1 MVSFQKVTTLFIFKK
16 IQYGLH
22 YPKSISFKL
31 YNLSLWI
38 KMQMSKYTLSSRC
51 RDHQEPPW
59 PDVGIGRPVLSPLLS
74 RAKTR
79 SIHPIQETEKGM
91 RAPDPLLHP
100 SMWNFLHFQPTYKN
114 SKLGDPNQD
123 IEKATCPISFK
134 MKECL
139 WIGFNST
146 SLLVW
151 SGFDV
156 PFGRHLTRRLY
167 VAEFNFRV
175 PHPCRF
181 GMETFHCKV

>member
-1 MVSFQKVTTLFIFKK
+1 MHCQICFIITADIIKSLLDQTL
-16 IQYGLH
+16 
-22 YPKSISFKL
+22 
-31 YNLSLWI
+31 
-38 KMQMSKYTLSSRC
+38 
-51 RDHQEPPW
+51 
-59 PDVGIGRPVLSPLLS
+59 VLVERFFLCSGE
-74 RAKTR
+74 AKTR
-79 SIHPIQETEKGM
+79 SIHPIQEIEKGM

-100 SMWNFLHFQPTYKN
+100 SMWNFLHSQPTYKN

-123 IEKATCPISFK
+123 TEKATCPISFK
-134 MKECL
+134 RKECH

-181 GMETFHCKV
+181 RMETFHCKVWASETKSNINIHSIFRPTAINTPKSQSKRQRSNMFSNHC